1 VIVAA
6 GNGTRLKHLTTHCPK
21 PLVLVGGEPM
31 ILLPFLNMVR
41 AGITDIGIVIQPR
54 FRELFE
60 TCIKNEKIPTG
71 VSVHLIEQDEPRG
84 MAYAVKMAKEFMKNR
99 ACMILAGDSVN
110 SFDFTDS
117 LASFT

>member
-1 VIVAA
+1 MIVAA

-41 AGITDIGIVIQPR
+41 AGIKDIGIVIQPR
-54 FRELFE
+54 FREQFE

-84 MAYAVKMAKEFMKNR
+84 MAYAVKMAKKFMQNR